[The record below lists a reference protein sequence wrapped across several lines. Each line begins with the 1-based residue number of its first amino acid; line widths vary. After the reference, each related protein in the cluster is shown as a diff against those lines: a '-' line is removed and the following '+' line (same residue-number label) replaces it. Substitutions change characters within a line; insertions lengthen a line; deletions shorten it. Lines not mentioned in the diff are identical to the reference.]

1 MDAVSEVLLARGA
14 DREDMRSMLAWSA
27 LAHLVLLTAIALAP
41 AEWLGAAAEREPEVV
56 MQVSLGGAVG
66 PRDGGLAT
74 LGGRPIQQLQPVEAK
89 PVIEPVRP
97 PAAREPEMVEAKK
110 IAPKK
115 PPPPVPEAKDPKS
128 RVPTKGEEIRAG
140 TAVAETGGKGQGF
153 GLTAG
158 GGGTGGYLDVAN
170 FCCPD
175 YLATMLD
182 LVNRNWD
189 SKQQADGTVLVRFT
203 IQRDGRVADVAVERS
218 SGTPALDYLAQRAM
232 LLTRQFPPLP
242 GAFGEPVLTVHLV
255 FEYKR

>member
-1 MDAVSEVLLARGA
+1 MDVVSEVLAARAA
-14 DREDMRSMLAWSA
+14 DREDVRSMLVYSA
-27 LAHLVLLTAIALAP
+27 LAHLAIVVLIALAP
-41 AEWLGAAAEREPEVV
+41 AGWLGTAAEREPEVV
-56 MQVSLGGAVG
+56 MQVSLGGPVG

-74 LGGRPIQQLQPVEAK
+74 LGGRAIQQVQPVEAK
-89 PVIEPVRP
+89 PVVEPVRP

-110 IAPKK
+110 MLPKK
-115 PPPPVPEAKDPKS
+115 PTPPVAEAKDAKS
-128 RVPTKGEEIRAG
+128 RIPTKGAEVRPG
-140 TAVAETGGKGQGF
+140 TAVAETGGRGQGF
-153 GLTAG
+153 GLTSG

-189 SKQQADGTVLVRFT
+189 SKQQADGTVLVRFA
-203 IQRDGRVADVAVERS
+203 IQRDGRIADVAVERS

-232 LLTRQFPPLP
+232 LLTRQLPPLP
-242 GAFGEPVLTVHLV
+242 AAFGEPVLTVHLV

>member
-1 MDAVSEVLLARGA
+1 MDVVSEVLVTRAG
-14 DREDMRSMLAWSA
+14 DRDDVRAMLVWSA
-27 LAHLVLLTAIALAP
+27 VAHLALLTGVALSP
-41 AEWLGAAAEREPEVV
+41 AGWLGAAPEREPEVV

-74 LGGRPIQQLQPVEAK
+74 LGGRAIQEVQPVAK
-89 PVIEPVRP
+89 PVVEPVRP
-97 PAAREPEMVEAKK
+97 PAAREPEMVEATKV
-110 IAPKK
+110 APKK

-128 RVPTKGEEIRAG
+128 RIPTKGAEVRAG
-140 TAVAETGGKGQGF
+140 TAVAETGGRGQGF
-153 GLTAG
+153 GLTSG

-189 SKQQADGTVLVRFT
+189 SKQQADGTVLVRFA
-203 IQRDGRVADVAVERS
+203 IQRDGRIADVAVERS

-232 LLTRQFPPLP
+232 LLTRQLPPLP
-242 GAFGEPVLTVHLV
+242 SPFSEPVLTVHLV